1 MTTEGEAPHAK
12 INYEHPSSYDG
23 YYLLQLSLR
32 ITTTTIDQCSKIA

>member
-23 YYLLQLSLR
+23 YYYCNYHLGLPLLLWATPL
-32 ITTTTIDQCSKIA
+32 K